1 MRPPDANPG
10 AACVKRGAIMNA
22 RKIFSRTGWA
32 ISGGVAL
39 ILSAYSLY
47 YVGKAWGMPPYLAGM
62 VSVVLDGAA
71 IVSADMALRA
81 SRKHGN
87 GGIDRLLTVAF
98 AGISAWINSY
108 HARLVHAGGAA
119 WALYALPPVVAVIL
133 FDRHTRG
140 NRRAAR
146 ERIPYL
152 PRIRWAAWILFP
164 LRSFG
169 ILRSMVSSELAGLTS
184 SEAKVSNTSDVRL
197 WAQAK
202 GLKVGD
208 KGKIADPVWAAWEK
222 EQNHASKG
230 S

>member
-1 MRPPDANPG
+1 MINVR
-10 AACVKRGAIMNA
+10 KINA
-22 RKIFSRTGWA
+22 RKIFSHTGWA

-39 ILSAYSLY
+39 ILSAYSLF

-81 SRKHGN
+81 SRKHGK
-87 GGIDRLLTVAF
+87 GGVDRLLTIAF
-98 AGISAWINSY
+98 AGVSAWINSY

-119 WALYALPPVVAVIL
+119 WALYALPPIVAVVL
-133 FDRHTRG
+133 FDRHTRSG
-140 NRRAAR
+140 RRAT
-146 ERIPYL
+146 PVSSL
-152 PRIRWAAWILFP
+152 PRIKWAAWLLFP
-164 LRSFG
+164 VQSFR
-169 ILRSMVSSELAGLTS
+169 ILRSMVGDQLFELTGTEAITKMSNASE
-184 SEAKVSNTSDVRL
+184 VRM
-197 WAQAK
+197 WAQGK